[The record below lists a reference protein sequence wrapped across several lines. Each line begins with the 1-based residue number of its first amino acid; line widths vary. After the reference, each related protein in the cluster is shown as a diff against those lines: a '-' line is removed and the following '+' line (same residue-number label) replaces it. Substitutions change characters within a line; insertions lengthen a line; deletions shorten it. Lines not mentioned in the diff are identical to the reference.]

1 MQRRKEKGEG
11 EYPREEDKAAD
22 DFKHNEHNS
31 YGNESSSSPT
41 LKNAFPSVGRQVG
54 ELVNKWPFG
63 S

>member
-1 MQRRKEKGEG
+1 MPKINGEVQTAEEKGRERER

-41 LKNAFPSVGRQVG
+41 LKNAFPSV
-54 ELVNKWPFG
+54 
-63 S
+63 